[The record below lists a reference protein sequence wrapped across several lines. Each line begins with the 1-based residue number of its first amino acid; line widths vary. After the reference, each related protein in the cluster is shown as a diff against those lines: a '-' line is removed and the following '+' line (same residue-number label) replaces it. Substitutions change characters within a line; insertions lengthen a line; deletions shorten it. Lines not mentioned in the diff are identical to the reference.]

1 METARFTALDAARL
15 LPERNEQSAKWDY
28 GHALLCTGHTGMM
41 GAAILCARACIHSGA
56 GLVTVLTE
64 KEERGIVQTAVPEA
78 LLAWELP
85 QRSYQA
91 IGAGCGWGTEADK
104 AALLAQLL
112 QREEPLVLDADALNL
127 LARKQW
133 LDRLPAGTVITPHEG
148 EFDRLFGTHSDRDA
162 RIQTAVSEAEKRH
175 IVILLK
181 GHETLV
187 CADQQRRSINTTG
200 NAGMATGGS
209 GDVLTGI
216 ITGLLARGLESFDA
230 ACLGA
235 WIHGKSGDAAAK
247 NVGMDYLDASE
258 IILHMP
264 QAFRELN
271 IPSSS
276 IPKTW

>member
-148 EFDRLFGTHSDRDA
+148 EFDRLFGTHSDREA

-187 CADQQRRSINTTG
+187 CADQQRRSLNTTG

-216 ITGLLARGLESFDA
+216 VGALLAQGLDPETA
-230 ACLGA
+230 LWAGA
-235 WIHGKSGDAAAK
+235 HIHAAA
-247 NVGMDYLDASE
+247 GRLASE
-258 IILHMP
+258 ELGDTSMIPTDIIARLP
-264 QAFRELN
+264 NAFKHVYAEG
-271 IPSSS
+271 IV
-276 IPKTW
+276 